1 MNFLLILILFQE
13 DDIEEIDIS
22 SPSQPKFQD
31 GVDVVVELDNVHGD
45 EKDEK
50 NAEDDQDDLLNDL
63 LDDDGSED
71 SGFSSWPS
79 SPVFKIDLENIVRNP
94 PLNKVRT
101 ITRVK

>member
-1 MNFLLILILFQE
+1 MNFLPILILFQE

-22 SPSQPKFQD
+22 SPSSQPKLQD
-31 GVDVVVELDNVHGD
+31 GVDVVVELDDVHGD
-45 EKDEK
+45 ERDEK
-50 NAEDDQDDLLNDL
+50 NAEDDLLNDL

>member
-1 MNFLLILILFQE
+1 MNFLPILILFQE

-22 SPSQPKFQD
+22 SPSSQPKLQD
-31 GVDVVVELDNVHGD
+31 GVDVVVELDDVHGD
-45 EKDEK
+45 ERDEK
-50 NAEDDQDDLLNDL
+50 NAEDDLLNDL

-79 SPVFKIDLENIVRNP
+79 SPVFMIDLENIVRNP